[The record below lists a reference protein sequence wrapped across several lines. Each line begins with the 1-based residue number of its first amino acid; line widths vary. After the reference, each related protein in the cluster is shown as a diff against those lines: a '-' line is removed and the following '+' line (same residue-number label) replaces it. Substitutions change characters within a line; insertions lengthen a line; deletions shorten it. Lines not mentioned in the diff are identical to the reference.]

1 MHIHMRQETNLTTHQ
16 PTYHIMGARTQAERI
31 LRDPELAAMLKTL
44 ESRLTQVSKANSK
57 TISALL

>member
-1 MHIHMRQETNLTTHQ
+1 
-16 PTYHIMGARTQAERI
+16 MGARTQAERI